1 MPSYFN
7 SQGQSISL
15 VKEIAKGGEG
25 AIWKT
30 NRSGYLG
37 KIYYKPTP
45 QQVEKLRLMLANP
58 PQNPTASQNHIAI
71 SWPIDLIEDSQKNC
85 VGFLMPEITNA
96 KEMINIYHPKLRGKE
111 APRFNWYCLHIIA
124 LNFVSILKEIHGR
137 NYIIGDISA
146 KNVLVN
152 DRSLVSLID
161 TDSFQVQDS
170 KTGKFYRCSVAS
182 EGFIPPELV
191 GKNLSQLTQT
201 RSHDRFRL
209 AVIIYYLLFGHHPFM
224 GKWTGSGNPPGQN
237 ESISKGYWPYGVN
250 SLLKPSQNTIPL
262 NVVHPALEKLFLKCF
277 NDGHKKPSSRPS
289 PEDWSKAL
297 KTAINDLVVCSKN
310 RNHIYS
316 RNYGKCY
323 WCVRANNLNV
333 DIFPSV
339 QKPIHPKRILIQKP
353 PPPLQTKKPNQ
364 KTQIPSSF
372 VNKNPFPPKKP
383 KHKTQTPPAPVRKN
397 MSVNLWKTITI
408 ISTIISTALAG
419 LSFFQYQERNQII
432 RQIERLRQ
440 QNQLPSGKW
449 NLSSYSLEL
458 ELENFGNIIEGEKP
472 LIYFDLDELIKEMQK
487 KTTSLDNNLE
497 NLQAKIK
504 ELEETKG
511 ELKDKN
517 NSLQNR
523 INRINNNS
531 LQNRINESKEDI
543 TYVNF
548 CNRTSDNKIYAAFTY
563 WNGNGF
569 LSEGWYSVESGEC
582 RKITVAQNYK
592 GNVYVY
598 GMYNRG
604 ESEWGSGKYSFCVDI
619 VDKFNISESDKVNC
633 SESNQK
639 KVNMSEF
646 SVSPG
651 TNTWSFY

>member
-25 AIWKT
+25 AVWKT

-45 QQVEKLRLMLANP
+45 QQVKKLKLMLANP
-58 PQNPTASQNHIAI
+58 PKNPTASQNHIAI

-85 VGFLMPEITNA
+85 VGFLMPEIINA
-96 KEMINIYHPKLRGKE
+96 KEMINIYHPKLRYQE

-124 LNFVSILKEIHGR
+124 LNFVSILKEIHAR

-146 KNVLVN
+146 KNILVN

-161 TDSFQVQDS
+161 TDSFQVKDS
-170 KTGKFYRCSVAS
+170 QTGKVYRCSVGS

-191 GKNLSQLTQT
+191 GKNLAQLTQT
-201 RSHDRFRL
+201 RYHDCFRL
-209 AVIIYYLLFGHHPFM
+209 AVIIYYLLFGYHPFM
-224 GKWTGSGNPPGQN
+224 GKWIGSGNPPGQN
-237 ESISKGYWPYGVN
+237 ESISNGYWPYGIN
-250 SLLKPSQNTIPL
+250 SLLKPSLNTIPL
-262 NVVHPALEKLFLKCF
+262 NVAHPALEKLFLKCF
-277 NDGHKKPSSRPS
+277 NKGHKQPSSRPS
-289 PEDWSKAL
+289 PEDWFQAL
-297 KTAINDLVVCSKN
+297 QVSINDLVVCSNN

-316 RNYGKCY
+316 KHYGQCY
-323 WCVRANNLNV
+323 WCERANNLNV

-353 PPPLQTKKPNQ
+353 PPLQTKKPNHKIQ
-364 KTQIPSSF
+364 TSSSS
-372 VNKNPFPPKKP
+372 VRKNLFPPKKY
-383 KHKTQTPPAPVRKN
+383 TQTTQIPPPSVSQN
-397 MSVNLWKTITI
+397 MSVNPWKTIAI

-419 LSFFQYQERNQII
+419 LSFLQYQERNRII
-432 RQIERLRQ
+432 RHIERLRE
-440 QNQLPSGKW
+440 QNELPSGKW
-449 NLSSYSLEL
+449 DLSSYSLEL

-472 LIYFDLDELIKEMQK
+472 LIYFDIHELIKEIAK
-487 KTTSLDNNLE
+487 NNPE

-504 ELEETKG
+504 KLEEAKE

-523 INRINNNS
+523 INEFN
-531 LQNRINESKEDI
+531 KY

-548 CNRTSDNKIYAAFTY
+548 CNRTSYNEIYAALTY

-569 LSEGWYSVESGEC
+569 LSRGWYGIESGKC
-582 RKITVAQNYK
+582 SQITVAQNYK

-604 ESEWGSGKYSFCVDI
+604 ESEWGSGKYSFCI
-619 VDKFNISESDKVNC
+619 NTVDKFTISESDKVSCNY
-633 SESNQK
+633 SNQK
-639 KVNMSEF
+639 RVSMSYF

-651 TNTWSFY
+651 TNTWNFY

>member
-25 AIWKT
+25 AVWKT

-45 QQVEKLRLMLANP
+45 QQVEKLKLMLANP

-96 KEMINIYHPKLRGKE
+96 KEMINVYHPKLRCQE
-111 APRFNWYCLHIIA
+111 APKFNWYCLHIIA
-124 LNFVSILKEIHGR
+124 LNFVSILKEIHAR

-146 KNVLVN
+146 KNILVN
-152 DRSLVSLID
+152 DQSLVSLID
-161 TDSFQVQDS
+161 TDSFQVKDS
-170 KTGKFYRCSVAS
+170 QTGKIYRCSVGS

-191 GKNLSQLTQT
+191 NKNLSQLTQT
-201 RSHDRFRL
+201 RYHDYFRL
-209 AVIIYYLLFGHHPFM
+209 AVIIYYLLFGYHPFM
-224 GKWTGSGNPPGQN
+224 GKWTGLGNPPGQN
-237 ESISKGYWPYGVN
+237 ESISNGYWPYGIN
-250 SLLKPSQNTIPL
+250 SLVIPSPNTIPL
-262 NVVHPALEKLFLKCF
+262 KVTYPALEKLFLKCF

-289 PEDWSKAL
+289 PEDWFQAL
-297 KTAINDLVVCSKN
+297 QAAINNLEVCSQN

-316 RNYGKCY
+316 RHYGHCY
-323 WCVRANNLNV
+323 WCERANNLKV

-353 PPPLQTKKPNQ
+353 PPPPVSQNPSPPKKSTQ
-364 KTQIPSSF
+364 KTQ
-372 VNKNPFPPKKP
+372 
-383 KHKTQTPPAPVRKN
+383 N
-397 MSVNLWKTITI
+397 MSVNPWKTTAI

-419 LSFFQYQERNQII
+419 LSFLQYQERNQII
-432 RQIERLRQ
+432 RQIEQLRQ

-458 ELENFGNIIEGEKP
+458 ELENFGNILEREKP

-487 KTTSLDNNLE
+487 KNTSLDDNIE

-504 ELEETKG
+504 ELEAAKE

-523 INRINNNS
+523 IN
-531 LQNRINESKEDI
+531 EFEKY

-548 CNRTSDNKIYAAFTY
+548 CNRTSDKTITAALTY

-569 LSEGWYSVESGEC
+569 LSEGWYTVESGEC
-582 RKITVAQNYK
+582 NEISIAQNYK

-604 ESEWGSGKYSFCVDI
+604 EREWGSGKYSFCI
-619 VDKFNISESDKVNC
+619 NAVDKFTISESDKVSC
-633 SESNQK
+633 SDSNQK
-639 KVNMSEF
+639 IVSMSEF

-651 TNTWSFY
+651 TNTWNFD